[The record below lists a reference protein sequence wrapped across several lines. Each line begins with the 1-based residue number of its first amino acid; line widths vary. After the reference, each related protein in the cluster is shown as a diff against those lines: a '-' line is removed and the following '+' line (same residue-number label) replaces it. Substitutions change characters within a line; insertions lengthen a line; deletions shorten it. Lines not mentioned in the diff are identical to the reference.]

1 MSNSKVDTVCFII
14 KYIYLYFLDILDAQS
29 TNTKATKRKLEA
41 LEETLELIEN
51 EHEMKTGPRLRKT
64 IRSGPSAYSRPKSAY
79 FRSYKSD
86 DDPEAVE
93 QLGRLLSFEDK
104 FDCKRSQSLK

>member
-1 MSNSKVDTVCFII
+1 MDVPNT
-14 KYIYLYFLDILDAQS
+14 
-29 TNTKATKRKLEA
+29 TKATKRKLEA

-51 EHEMKTGPRLRKT
+51 EMKTGPRLRKT
-64 IRSGPSAYSRPKSAY
+64 IRSGPSAYARPKSAY

>member
-1 MSNSKVDTVCFII
+1 M
-14 KYIYLYFLDILDAQS
+14 DAQS
-29 TNTKATKRKLEA
+29 TNAKATKRKLEA
-41 LEETLELIEN
+41 LEETLELIEH